1 MARQPGGLLDKAG
14 ATGPQQV
21 PADWNATER
30 PYRTGQCV
38 HQLFEEQVRR
48 TPGATALVAAEGRL
62 DYAELNTRANRVAHL
77 LRAAGA
83 GPETLVAVCL
93 ERGPDLVVALLGVLK
108 AGAAYV
114 PLDPSHPTARLTG
127 LLAQAGIGTVLSDTA
142 LAPVV
147 RAAGALPL
155 LVDRLPAGLATDDP
169 GTAADPDNPAY
180 VLFTSGSTGRPKGVV
195 VPHRGVVNRLL
206 WMRDDCGLRAG
217 TRVLQKTPATFD
229 VSVWEFFGPLAVGAT
244 LVLARPGGHRDPD
257 YLRAVLAEERVDT
270 VHFVPSMLREFL
282 AALRGAGPS
291 DGPVL
296 PDLRR
301 IVCSGEALGA
311 DLVRGVAELIGC
323 EVFNLYGPTEASV
336 DVTATRCL
344 PGEPVTIGRPV
355 ANTRTQ
361 VLDPDGAPLPPG
373 AAGELCLA
381 GVQLARGYLGRPGL
395 TAAAF
400 RPDPAGPPGS
410 RLYRT
415 GDLAR
420 WTADGR
426 LEYLGRLDHQ
436 VKIRGFRIELG
447 EVEAVLTAHPQVRA
461 AVVTARQLPTGEAQ
475 LVGYLVGTGPAT
487 PETGE
492 LRAHLGARLPD
503 YMVPTA
509 WVRLAAL
516 PLTSSGKTDRR
527 ALPAPDGQRPELATA
542 YLAPRTATEAVLAGL
557 WEELLGVAPVGV
569 HDRFLDLGGQSL
581 IATRLCAR
589 LRRSTGVELTP
600 AELLASPTV
609 EQLAARLPRTATDA
623 PPAGIPPRGDG
634 PVPLSAEQHRLW
646 FLDRLDPGST
656 EYLMYDAH
664 RLRGPLQLPALA
676 AALHRTV
683 QRHATL
689 RTTFPARRGLPVQ
702 LIHRHPAVPLEVVD
716 LSGAPEA
723 EREERARAAL
733 QRHTGLPFAL
743 DTGPLLRLV
752 VLRLAPEHHVLLA
765 VVHPIVAD
773 DGALGVV
780 WRDLSACYR
789 AERSGGPAG
798 PGPLPVEYADYAA
811 WQRGPQGGAG
821 READLAHFVR
831 ELQPPPAPL
840 ALPLDGPRPPR
851 RGGRDTTVAFT
862 LDAELTAAVRR
873 TAGAAGATPFM
884 ALLACF
890 TAVLARTTG
899 QRDLVVATFTANRT
913 SVELEDLVGLFV
925 NTLALRLP
933 VDPELGFDD
942 LLARTRRTALA
953 AYRHQAL
960 PFDQL
965 VGALR
970 PPRDLSRNPVAQA
983 AFQTLGPLADRIDL
997 PGVEAVPYAQG
1008 QGGHPFDVLL
1018 TLRERGA
1025 GLDGEL
1031 RCPDDLLAEGAAR
1044 RLAADFA
1051 AFVRAATADPQLAVD
1066 RLGRPTRSEEGVP
1079 A

>member
-1 MARQPGGLLDKAG
+1 MPRQPGGLLDQTGRTGAG
-14 ATGPQQV
+14 GPQPV
-21 PADWNATER
+21 PAGWNATER
-30 PYRTGQCV
+30 PYRTGRCV

-48 TPGATALVAAEGRL
+48 TPGAPALVAEDGRL
-62 DYAELNTRANRVAHL
+62 SYAELNARANRVAHQ

-83 GPETLVAVCL
+83 GPEALVAVCL
-93 ERGPDLVVALLGVLK
+93 ERGTDLVVALLGVLK
-108 AGAAYV
+108 SGAAYV
-114 PLDPSHPTARLTG
+114 PLDPEHPTARITE
-127 LLAQAGIGTVLSDTA
+127 LLAQAGIATVLSDTA

-155 LVDRLPAGLATDDP
+155 LVERLPAGLATADP
-169 GTAADPDNPAY
+169 APAADPDNPAY

-217 TRVLQKTPATFD
+217 SRVLQKTPATFD

-244 LVLARPGGHRDPD
+244 LVLARPGGQRDPG
-257 YLRAVLAEERVDT
+257 YLRAVLAAERVDT

-282 AALRGAGPS
+282 AALREAGPG
-291 DGPVL
+291 DRPEL

-301 IVCSGEALGA
+301 IVCSGEALTA
-311 DLVRGVAELIGC
+311 DLVQGVAELIGC
-323 EVFNLYGPTEASV
+323 ELFNLYGPTEASV
-336 DVTATRCL
+336 DVTATRCA
-344 PGEPVTIGRPV
+344 PGRPVTIGRPV
-355 ANTRTQ
+355 ANTRTH
-361 VLDPDGAPLPPG
+361 VLDPDGTPLPLG
-373 AAGELCLA
+373 SEGELCLA
-381 GVQLARGYLGRPGL
+381 GVQLARGYLGRPGA

-400 RPDPAGPPGS
+400 RPDPLGPPGS

-420 WTADGR
+420 WLPDGT

-447 EVEAVLTAHPQVRA
+447 EVEAALTSHPQVRA
-461 AVVTARQLPTGEAQ
+461 AVVTASQLPTGEAQ
-475 LVGYLVGTGPAT
+475 LVGYLVGEVELEA
-487 PETGE
+487 
-492 LRAHLGARLPD
+492 LRAHLGARLPA

-527 ALPAPDGQRPELATA
+527 ALPAPDGRRPELATA
-542 YLAPRTATEAVLAGL
+542 YLAPRTPTEAVLAGL
-557 WEELLGVAPVGV
+557 WEELLGVRPVGV
-569 HDRFLDLGGQSL
+569 QDGFLELGGQSL
-581 IATRLCAR
+581 VATRLCAR
-589 LRRSTGVELTP
+589 LRRLTGAELTP

-609 EQLAARLPRTATDA
+609 EQLAARLPQTATA
-623 PPAGIPPRGDG
+623 PAPVIGPRGDG

-646 FLDRLDPGST
+646 FLDRLNPGST

-689 RTTFPARRGLPVQ
+689 RTTFPAHRGLPSQ
-702 LIHRHPAVPLEVVD
+702 LIHRQLPVPLDVVD
-716 LSGAPEA
+716 LTGAPQA
-723 EREERARAAL
+723 EREERAAAAVE
-733 QRHTGLPFAL
+733 RHTRQPFDLAG
-743 DTGPLLRLV
+743 GPLLRLV
-752 VLRLAPEHHVLLA
+752 VLRLGPEHHLLLA
-765 VVHPIVAD
+765 VVHHIVAD
-773 DGALGVV
+773 DWSMGVF

-789 AERSGGPAG
+789 AERSGRPVDL
-798 PGPLPVEYADYAA
+798 PPLAVDYADYAV
-811 WQRGPQGGAG
+811 WQRGPQGRAG
-821 READLAHFVR
+821 QQADLAHFVR
-831 ELQPPPAPL
+831 QLQPAPAPL
-840 ALPLDGPRPPR
+840 ALPSAGPRPQPR
-851 RGGRDTTVAFT
+851 SGRDTTVLFT
-862 LDAELTAAVRR
+862 LDAELTAAAHR
-873 TAGAAGATPFM
+873 TAAAAGATPFM

-890 TAVLARTTG
+890 TAVLGRTTG
-899 QRDLVVATFTANRT
+899 QQDLVVATFTANRT

-933 VDPELGFDD
+933 VDPQCGYQE
-942 LLARTRRTALA
+942 LLARTRATALA
-953 AYRHQAL
+953 AYRHQRL

-983 AFQTLGPLADRIDL
+983 AFQTLGPLAGRIDL
-997 PGVEAVPYAQG
+997 PGVEAVPYRQG

-1018 TLRERGA
+1018 TLRERA
-1025 GLDGEL
+1025 GCLDGEL
-1031 RCPDDLLAEGAAR
+1031 RCPDDLLDQEAVH
-1044 RLAADFA
+1044 RLAAGFA
-1051 AFVRAATADPQLAVD
+1051 GFVRAATADPQLSLD
-1066 RLGRPTRSEEGVP
+1066 RLARPTRSEQGVP

>member
-1 MARQPGGLLDKAG
+1 MLIPDRLLPADPA
-14 ATGPQQV
+14 PPRRV

-30 PYRTGQCV
+30 PYRTDRCV

-48 TPGATALVAAEGRL
+48 SPGVPALVAGAGRL
-62 DYAELNTRANRVAHL
+62 SYAELNARANRLAHL

-83 GPETLVAVCL
+83 GPESLVAVCL
-93 ERGPDLVVALLGVLK
+93 ERGLDLVVALLGVLK

-114 PLDPSHPTARLTG
+114 PLDPEHPTARITE
-127 LLAQAGIGTVLSDTA
+127 LLAQARITTVVSDTA

-147 RAAGALPL
+147 RAAGGLPL
-155 LVDRLPAGLATDDP
+155 LVDRLPDGLSAADP
-169 GTAADPDNPAY
+169 APAADPDNPAY

-206 WMRDDCGLRAG
+206 WMRDDCGLTAG
-217 TRVLQKTPATFD
+217 SRVLQKTPATFD

-244 LVLARPGGHRDPD
+244 SVLARPGGHRDPG
-257 YLRAVLAEERVDT
+257 YLRAVLAAERVDT

-282 AALRGAGPS
+282 AALREEAP
-291 DGPVL
+291 DGRAVL
-296 PDLRR
+296 PALRR
-301 IVCSGEALGA
+301 IICSGEALGA
-311 DLVRGVAELIGC
+311 DLVRGVAESIGC
-323 EVFNLYGPTEASV
+323 EVHNLYGPTEASV
-336 DVTATRCL
+336 DVTAARCRA
-344 PGEPVTIGRPV
+344 GEPVTIGRPV
-355 ANTRTQ
+355 ANTRTH
-361 VLDPDGAPLPPG
+361 VLDPDGEVLPPG
-373 AAGELCLA
+373 GAGELCLA
-381 GVQLARGYLGRPGL
+381 GVQLARGYLGRPGA
-395 TAAAF
+395 TAAVF
-400 RPDPAGPPGS
+400 RPDPSGPPGS

-420 WTADGR
+420 WTRDGR

-447 EVEAVLTAHPQVRA
+447 EVEAALTAHPQIRA
-461 AVVTARQLPTGEAQ
+461 AVVTADQPPAGEAR
-475 LVGYLVGTGPAT
+475 LVGYLVGTGPAV
-487 PETGE
+487 PEIGA
-492 LRAHLGARLPD
+492 LRAHLRGLLPA

-516 PLTSSGKTDRR
+516 PLTASGKTDRR
-527 ALPAPDGQRPELATA
+527 ALPAPDGRRPELGTG
-542 YLAPRTATEAVLAGL
+542 YLAPRTGTEAMLAGL
-557 WEELLGVAPVGV
+557 WEELLGISPVGV

-589 LRRSTGVELTP
+589 LRKLTGAELTP

-609 EQLAARLPRTATDA
+609 AQLAAALPAATA
-623 PPAGIPPRGDG
+623 PEAGVIPPRADG

-646 FLDRLDPGST
+646 FLDRLNPGST

-664 RLRGPLQLPALA
+664 RLSGPLRLPVLA

-689 RTTFPARRGLPVQ
+689 RTTFPAHRGLPSQ
-702 LIHRHPAVPLEVVD
+702 LVHRQLPVPLEVVD
-716 LSGAPEA
+716 LSGAPAA
-723 EREERARAAL
+723 EREGRARAAL
-733 QRHTGLPFAL
+733 HRYARQPFAL

-752 VLRLAPEHHVLLA
+752 VLTLEPEHHVLLA
-765 VVHPIVAD
+765 VVHHIVAD
-773 DGALGVV
+773 DWSMGVF

-789 AERSGGPAG
+789 AERSGE
-798 PGPLPVEYADYAA
+798 PVELPPLAVDYADYAA
-811 WQRGPQGGAG
+811 WQHTERGSAG
-821 READLAHFVR
+821 RAADLAHWR
-831 ELQPPPAPL
+831 RHLRPAPPPL
-840 ALPLDGPRPPR
+840 ALPVDGPRPPR
-851 RGGRDTTVAFT
+851 RGGHDTTVAFT
-862 LDAELTAAVRR
+862 LDPAVTAALHR
-873 TAGAAGATPFM
+873 TAAAAGATPFM

-899 QRDLVVATFTANRT
+899 QQDLVVATFTANRT

-933 VDPELGFDD
+933 VLPELSFHE

-953 AYRHQAL
+953 AYRHQRL
-960 PFDQL
+960 PFDQV

-983 AFQTLGPLADRIDL
+983 AFQTLGPLAGRIDL

-1031 RCPDDLLAEGAAR
+1031 RCPEDLLSEQAAR
-1044 RLAADFA
+1044 RLATGFVDL
-1051 AFVRAATADPQLAVD
+1051 VRAAAAHPQLAVD
-1066 RLGRPTRSEEGVP
+1066 RLGRPQEGVE